1 MLPTRPV
8 AALLAVALVAPLAAA
23 EGAKPKPITL
33 KPGPLAF
40 DGQALVPAALAAN
53 SHGSSYF
60 SVINHGSAG
69 TALHSAH
76 PLRFKGDTSITVAG
90 TTFTITGSAG
100 DERMTISAGKG
111 KAVPLKQKG
120 TGYEGVPV
128 PLGKRQ
134 LVLAFP
140 DGGVS
145 SRGAW
150 IWWMNGG
157 ANRGSW
163 DGADLSLY
171 DEDCDGAF
179 RAGSDMVSV
188 GSGVVFVPIGE
199 RLAGPK
205 GLFRIAELNEDGTRL
220 TLEPDEAPAGK
231 LAVKGVFAGGEAH
244 LALDAAG
251 LDAVAVQGKAI
262 AVPAG
267 SIQLRHGLVM
277 NPARKAPAALIV
289 AGTFKAVDVAA
300 EQAAT
305 LAVGG
310 PFSVGFTPRMDGGKL
325 KIASDLAIS
334 GVGGEV
340 YHNFKWVG
348 PPQVLVNGKGIGAF
362 GFG

>member
-1 MLPTRPV
+1 MVPSRPLP
-8 AALLAVALVAPLAAA
+8 LLVALALSIPLAAA
-23 EGAKPKPITL
+23 DAAKAKPITL

-40 DGQALVPAALAAN
+40 DSQALVPAALAAN
-53 SHGSSYF
+53 GHGPNYF
-60 SVINHGSAG
+60 SVINHDSAG

-76 PLRFKGDTSITVAG
+76 LLRFKGDTSLTVAG

-100 DERMTISAGKG
+100 DERMTIAAGKG

-120 TGYEGVPV
+120 AGYEGVPV
-128 PLGKRQ
+128 PVGKRQ
-134 LVLAFP
+134 LILAFP
-140 DGGVS
+140 DGGVN

-163 DGADLSLY
+163 DGAELSLY

-205 GLFRIAELNEDGTRL
+205 GLFRITELNEDGTRL
-220 TLEPDEAPAGK
+220 TLEPDDAPAGK
-231 LAVKGVFAGGEAH
+231 LAVKGTFAGGEAH

-251 LDAVAVQGKAI
+251 IDAVAVQGKSI
-262 AVPAG
+262 AAPVG
-267 SIQLRHGLVM
+267 SIQLKHGLVM

-289 AGTFKAVDVAA
+289 AGTFKAVDAAA
-300 EQAAT
+300 EQTAT

-310 PFSVGFTPRMDGGKL
+310 PFSVGFTPRNDGGKL
-325 KIASDLAIS
+325 KIASDLVIS
-334 GVGGEV
+334 GIGGEV